1 MLFAKRLG
9 VHSLARGDGQGNFVF
24 FKKILTRVSNGIVK
38 GV

>member
-9 VHSLARGDGQGNFVF
+9 VHSLAGGDGQGDF